1 MCITLNQS
9 QWRNIPVKLDL
20 HLVFSLCPAFYH
32 ISIFGI
38 LHFIVVFFVVSGFF
52 GMSCEGGQF
61 DGCLSGKRCGR
72 VLAVESY
79 GAGGNVDS
87 VDSVYLNH
95 AQFDVHGN
103 TKS

>member
-1 MCITLNQS
+1 MEEHTCKIRSSPGFQ
-9 QWRNIPVKLDL
+9 
-20 HLVFSLCPAFYH
+20 LVSPFYH

-38 LHFIVVFFVVSGFF
+38 LHFIVVFLVVSGFF

-72 VLAVESY
+72 VLPVESY

-87 VDSVYLNH
+87 VDSVNSVDLNH